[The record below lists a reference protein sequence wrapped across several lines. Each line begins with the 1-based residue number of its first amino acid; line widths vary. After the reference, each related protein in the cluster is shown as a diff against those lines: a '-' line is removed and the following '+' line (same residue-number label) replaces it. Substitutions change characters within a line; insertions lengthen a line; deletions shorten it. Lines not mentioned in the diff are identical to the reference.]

1 MLDYTPTSPIYSWT
15 LVILSGSSIICFT
28 FNTILSIH
36 LKYYRNNFQ
45 IIHQLL
51 YFSTLFMLFPVFARN
66 LMFLIGRQ
74 EEDFVSW
81 IGLDKMIEWSVT
93 TGLFCPNLFIIER
106 FYATYNRKTYA
117 KSAQIHIAFLLITA
131 LFTYSLVSIFYLN
144 LFFNLHIVFLF
155 NLVSFTLYV
164 ALVVQNRQIARQ
176 VIAIDTYDLA
186 ERAQVRENLRF
197 LGQLKFFMFSLVGFT
212 LTLPGFII
220 YLHLFDMP
228 CEPEI
233 FLILYC
239 IYTIIAPTQNMC
251 TSTAYT
257 AFFRNIFRRAPQVSE
272 PVAQIPVPLE
282 TFSTQS
288 TLPKSSPAA
297 STSAQP
303 GPIPTVSQN
312 ITVVQPAVQPKSPEA
327 LLPNHRQK
335 ISGPPRTVLSY
346 QSPQQKAHFNMLGA
360 QWA

>member
-1 MLDYTPTSPIYSWT
+1 
-15 LVILSGSSIICFT
+15 
-28 FNTILSIH
+28 
-36 LKYYRNNFQ
+36 
-45 IIHQLL
+45 
-51 YFSTLFMLFPVFARN
+51 
-66 LMFLIGRQ
+66 
-74 EEDFVSW
+74 
-81 IGLDKMIEWSVT
+81 
-93 TGLFCPNLFIIER
+93 
-106 FYATYNRKTYA
+106 
-117 KSAQIHIAFLLITA
+117 
-131 LFTYSLVSIFYLN
+131 
-144 LFFNLHIVFLF
+144 
-155 NLVSFTLYV
+155 
-164 ALVVQNRQIARQ
+164 
-176 VIAIDTYDLA
+176 
-186 ERAQVRENLRF
+186 
-197 LGQLKFFMFSLVGFT
+197 
-212 LTLPGFII
+212 
-220 YLHLFDMP
+220 
-228 CEPEI
+228 
-233 FLILYC
+233 
-239 IYTIIAPTQNMC
+239 MC